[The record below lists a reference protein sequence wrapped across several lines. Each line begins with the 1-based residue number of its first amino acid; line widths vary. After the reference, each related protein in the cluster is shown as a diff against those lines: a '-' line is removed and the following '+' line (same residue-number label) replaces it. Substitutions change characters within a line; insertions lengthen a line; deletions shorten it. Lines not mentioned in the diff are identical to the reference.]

1 MALGDGMHAYGGV
14 ELAELDRPTL
24 AVSVEI
30 PVRPDQLFEILEDAE
45 AWPRW
50 LTAIT
55 KVVWTSPDPK
65 GVGTTRTVEIK
76 GAFIADEEFIAW
88 ETNRRMT
95 FRFARCSRRV
105 FRAFAEDY
113 RIEPTDNGCQL
124 TWSVLIRPLGIPER
138 LLTFMRPLLELSLR
152 RNLTRL
158 RAYSTARFD
167 SATSA

>member
-45 AWPRW
+45 AWP
-50 LTAIT
+50 
-55 KVVWTSPDPK
+55 
-65 GVGTTRTVEIK
+65 
-76 GAFIADEEFIAW
+76 
-88 ETNRRMT
+88 RRMT

>member
-1 MALGDGMHAYGGV
+1 MAQGDVMQACGRV
-14 ELAELDRPTL
+14 DVAELDRPTL
-24 AVSVEI
+24 AVGVEI

-95 FRFARCSRRV
+95 FRFARCSRRI

-124 TWSVLIRPLGIPER
+124 TWSVLVRPRGIPE
-138 LLTFMRPLLELSLR
+138 PLLKLIGPLLGLSLR
-152 RNLTRL
+152 RNLARL
-158 RAYSTARFD
+158 RGYATARFGN
-167 SATSA
+167 A

>member
-1 MALGDGMHAYGGV
+1 VAQGDVMQACGRV
-14 ELAELDRPTL
+14 DVSEFDRPTL
-24 AVSVEI
+24 TVGVEI

-55 KVVWTSPDPK
+55 KVVWSSPDPK

-76 GAFIADEEFIAW
+76 GAFMADEEFIGW
-88 ETNRRMT
+88 ETNRRMA

-113 RIEPTDNGCQL
+113 RITPTDNGCRL
-124 TWSVLIRPLGIPER
+124 TWSVLIRPRGIPER
-138 LLTFMRPLLELSLR
+138 LVKLMGPLLGLSLR
-152 RNLTRL
+152 RNLARL